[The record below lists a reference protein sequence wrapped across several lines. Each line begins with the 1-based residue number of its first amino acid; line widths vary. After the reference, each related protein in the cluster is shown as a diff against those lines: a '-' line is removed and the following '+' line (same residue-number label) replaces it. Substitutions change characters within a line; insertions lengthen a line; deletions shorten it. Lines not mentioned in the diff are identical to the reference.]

1 MLNRLS
7 KGHEER
13 KDYPEVTPKAMS
25 DFICAVCGKSFQ
37 NQDDLIHHREFE
49 RALRKEEED
58 VKDMEQAMNQ
68 QLRLQQ

>member
-1 MLNRLS
+1 M
-7 KGHEER
+7 
-13 KDYPEVTPKAMS
+13 
-25 DFICAVCGKSFQ
+25 Q
-37 NQDDLIHHREFE
+37 NHFKTKMILYIREFE

>member
-1 MLNRLS
+1 MKR
-7 KGHEER
+7 
-13 KDYPEVTPKAMS
+13 
-25 DFICAVCGKSFQ
+25 GKIIQ
-37 NQDDLIHHREFE
+37 KLHQKQCLILFVLYVENHFKTKMILYIREFE